1 MKRVIP
7 RILFVLFSVFSIG
20 VTTVQAE
27 DTNKTA
33 LLKIDGIT

>member
-7 RILFVLFSVFSIG
+7 SILFALFSVFPVVVGIA
-20 VTTVQAE
+20 QAG